1 MGIKEMVLTQDY
13 PCGCKGT
20 KIGII
25 ENSFRSKI
33 RNGGWK
39 YIQPPFSNHEKAM
52 LNCLKDL
59 FSNQH
64 LLDRLLTKYRIM
76 LS

>member
-1 MGIKEMVLTQDY
+1 MVLMQDY

-20 KIGII
+20 KNGII

-52 LNCLKDL
+52 LNCLKVL
-59 FSNQH
+59 FSNPH
-64 LLDRLLTKYRIM
+64 LPDRHLTKYQIM
-76 LS
+76 PS